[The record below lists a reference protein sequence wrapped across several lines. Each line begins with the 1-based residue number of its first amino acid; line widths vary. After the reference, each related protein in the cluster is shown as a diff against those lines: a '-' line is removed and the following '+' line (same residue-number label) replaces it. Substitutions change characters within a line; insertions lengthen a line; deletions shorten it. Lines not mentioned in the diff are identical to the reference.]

1 MLQRKSELLVL
12 IAVIFDNEQNYII
25 MGNVQTL
32 VSKCLFQRNIKP
44 PIEDSKQANMVPT
57 KEIQGQNCNKIYWSQ
72 LALGNITKKNQKG
85 TRLAKP
91 GT

>member
-1 MLQRKSELLVL
+1 
-12 IAVIFDNEQNYII
+12 

-32 VSKCLFQRNIKP
+32 VSKCLFQRNIKT

-72 LALGNITKKNQKG
+72 LALGNITKKKSKG
-85 TRLAKP
+85 NKISKAGNITQLEDLLKERKK
-91 GT
+91 THEQRNDT